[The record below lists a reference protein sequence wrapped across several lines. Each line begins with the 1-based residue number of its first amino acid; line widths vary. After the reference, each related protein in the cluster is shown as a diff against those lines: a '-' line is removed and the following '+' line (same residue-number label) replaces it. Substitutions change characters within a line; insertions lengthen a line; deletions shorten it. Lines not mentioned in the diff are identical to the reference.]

1 LLFCGEEDFGIV
13 PLEAIGRGCPVVALA
28 RGGAIETVEAGTSG
42 VFFEDETVD
51 AVIAAI
57 ERCRQVSWDRRMM
70 HASVQRFGAK
80 RFRDEIT
87 AWMGGTVG

>member
-28 RGGAIETVEAGTSG
+28 RGGAVETVEAGTSG
-42 VFFEDETVD
+42 VFVEDETMD

-57 ERCRQVSWDRRMM
+57 ERCRQVAWDRVAM
-70 HASVQRFGAK
+70 HAAARRFDAG

-87 AWMGGTVG
+87 SWLGGHVG